1 MWNGNLLDYNILSL
15 WDIFSP
21 YTKKKID
28 IKFSAINSS
37 KLIFFRENS
46 TFNNYILYNWCKLQ
60 YSI

>member
-15 WDIFSP
+15 WDNFSP
-21 YTKKKID
+21 YTKKKND

-46 TFNNYILYNWCKLQ
+46 TFNNYILYN
-60 YSI
+60 